1 MKIERKEMVLLN
13 AQECLACEQVLAI
26 LESIEAQSEQ
36 FDSAAQKLWNE
47 FTNFLHDATD
57 YYEED

>member
-13 AQECLACEQVLAI
+13 AQECLACEQVLTI

-36 FDSAAQKLWNE
+36 FDSAAQNLCNE
-47 FTNFLHDATD
+47 LTNFLHDATD
-57 YYEED
+57 YYEDD